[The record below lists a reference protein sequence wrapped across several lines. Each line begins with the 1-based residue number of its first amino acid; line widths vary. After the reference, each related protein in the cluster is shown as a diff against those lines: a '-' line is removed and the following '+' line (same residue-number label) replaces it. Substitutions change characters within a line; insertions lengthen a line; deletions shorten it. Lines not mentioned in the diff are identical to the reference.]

1 MDKLSALHFEGTYM
15 TDNNPQQTI
24 IDALE
29 RVEHPAIATT
39 LLHLGILRDHV
50 AADDLTVK
58 LTLMLPFPSIPD
70 NIRNYMVQSLAAAAQ
85 SAGGRL
91 VEVQQG
97 LMNDEERQKFL
108 TIEQQNWRG

>member
-1 MDKLSALHFEGTYM
+1 M
-15 TDNNPQQTI
+15 TENKSEQNI

-29 RVEHPAIATT
+29 SVEHPAIATT

-50 AADDLTVK
+50 VTGDRKVS
-58 LTLMLPFPSIPD
+58 LTLALPFPNVPD
-70 NIRNYMVQSLAAAAQ
+70 NVRDYMVNSLAAAAQ

-91 VEVQQG
+91 VEVRQD
-97 LMNDEERQKFL
+97 LMNDEERQNFL

>member
-1 MDKLSALHFEGTYM
+1 M
-15 TDNNPQQTI
+15 TDNNTKQII

-29 RVEHPAIATT
+29 SVEHPAIATT

-50 AADDLTVK
+50 VANDLTVK

-70 NIRNYMVQSLAAAAQ
+70 NIRDYMVNSLAAAAQ
-85 SAGGRL
+85 SAGGQL
-91 VEVQQG
+91 VAVKQG
-97 LMNDEERQKFL
+97 LMNDEERQNFL